1 MRAFRIDADS
11 PSRRVLGVGG
21 VGTGIFFALE
31 GDHTLGRSESRP
43 GRLLDVKDYC
53 KLHIV
58 SHYIAKLLS
67 ARPSG
72 SPFHVV
78 PIAKVGNDAAGRD
91 MLRAMREV
99 GMDTHFVQSISGQP
113 TLFSV
118 CFQYPDGTGGNITTS
133 NSAAATLCDHDLD
146 APMELARTGGTIALC
161 LPEVPMQVRERFLHL
176 AKAAGA
182 FCAASFVSA
191 EVKHARDCGMIER
204 LDLLAVNEN
213 EAAELIGCP
222 ISFANPKPLVDRC
235 LSLVHDS
242 YPNLQLVVT
251 GGAGGAYAFANGVFN
266 YCAAPKVAVVSTAGA
281 GDALLGALLAAVAA
295 GIPVTKPG
303 IRRKDLR
310 DRPIETG
317 LELAVLLGSYKV
329 SSCHTIHPDASLS
342 SLVEFATKLGVT
354 FAPELGQFFC
364 DQQGSP
370 QAGGQ
375 GPEMSGVVE
384 AQ

>member
-1 MRAFRIDADS
+1 MRALRIGADS
-11 PSRRVLGVGG
+11 PYQRVLGIGG
-21 VGTGIFFALE
+21 VGTGIFFSLE
-31 GDHTLGRSESRP
+31 GNDTLGRSESRP
-43 GRLLDVKDYC
+43 GQLLDVRDYC

-133 NSAAATLCDHDLD
+133 NSAAAALCDHDLA
-146 APMELARTGGTIALC
+146 APMKLARSGSIALC
-161 LPEVPMQVRERFLHL
+161 LPEVPMRVRERFLVL

-182 FCAASFVSA
+182 FCAASFVSS
-191 EVKHARDCGMIER
+191 ELRHVRDSGMIKT

-222 ISFANPKPLVDRC
+222 ITFADPQSLVDRC
-235 LSLVHDS
+235 LSFLRDS
-242 YPNLQLVVT
+242 CPSLQLVVT
-251 GGAGGAYAFANGVFN
+251 GGAGGAYAFASRVFN
-266 YCAAPKVAVVSTAGA
+266 YCAAPNVEVVSTAGA
-281 GDALLGALLAAVAA
+281 GDALLGALIAAVAA
-295 GIPVTKPG
+295 GIPVTKAG
-303 IRRKDLR
+303 VYTNNLL

-342 SLVEFATKLGVT
+342 ALIEFATKLGT
-354 FAPELGQFFC
+354 AFAPQLEQFFC
-364 DQQGSP
+364 DPECSREAGQEPEGSR
-370 QAGGQ
+370 A
-375 GPEMSGVVE
+375 VE
-384 AQ
+384 TQ